1 MPKETKATLL
11 EHEHKIHHSRREM
24 YCSCSSCR
32 HRHHEQKRHHYCSCS
47 SCRGRPHMMKHK
59 RAPTELNVFMS
70 KDIPK
75 QKGKTP
81 QERFRKAT
89 EVWNKQKAKK

>member
-24 YCSCSSCR
+24 S
-32 HRHHEQKRHHYCSCS
+32 CSCS

-70 KDIPK
+70 KEIPK

-81 QERFRKAT
+81 QERFRKAI